1 MQKYLHLSLV
11 FLLAGILLMRCVSH
25 TGNKPDPVMADTS
38 HYTTIQ
44 WLDSV
49 VNFGSIR
56 KGETIKVAFRFR
68 NTGKYPLLITNVRA
82 GCGCT
87 VPEYTQQAVAPGAEG
102 LVTGAFDS
110 NKAQAGEVRK
120 SIFVSANTSNKTTHT
135 LIFTGL
141 VNEAA
146 E

>member
-1 MQKYLHLSLV
+1 MQKYLS
-11 FLLAGILLMRCVSH
+11 FILLPFIAATILVSCNSS
-25 TGNKPDPVMADTS
+25 GNRPNPVMTDTARF
-38 HYTTIQ
+38 TTIQ

-49 VNFGSIR
+49 VNFGTIQ

-68 NTGKYPLLITNVRA
+68 NTGLHPLLITNVRA

-87 VPEYTQQAVAPGAEG
+87 VPEYTQQPVAPGAEG
-102 LVTGAFDS
+102 VVTGSFDS

-120 SIFVSANTSNKTTHT
+120 SIFVTANTGQKSSHT

-141 VNEAA
+141 VKEKA